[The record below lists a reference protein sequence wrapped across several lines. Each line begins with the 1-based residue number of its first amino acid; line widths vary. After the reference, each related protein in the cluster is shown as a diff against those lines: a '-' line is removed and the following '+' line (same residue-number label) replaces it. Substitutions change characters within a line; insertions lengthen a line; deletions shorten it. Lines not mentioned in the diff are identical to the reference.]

1 MNAAT
6 DQRERRV
13 PNTKAKTT
21 TKMTTPQLLNKNMR
35 TMPTWVT
42 EANERIGPKPPP
54 PPPNGSAHKVPTLPP
69 KTKNTPEPD
78 YEVIE
83 FSNQQQYS
91 NEPMKTTQIRIKTPD
106 NKLKCTLCG
115 SQNPWVTCAECAGQI
130 FCASCDDMFHKHPKR
145 KQHIRKAVEMGTP
158 PIPPK
163 AQAGATPPVAPPRR
177 SKRGLLTPFL
187 GRKEQMLPPPSPTPS
202 HKSIGNWR
210 TTSPSHPNP
219 NPMPQMNNRPLPDP
233 PRPAPSEG
241 GGSSRSGTP
250 KSVFDTIQRPPSVQ
264 LEKIKTK
271 ASATLDRM
279 AQLQQRYRQQKAQH
293 ELGNPAL
300 NGSEQ
305 ATGAQRRQMSTSVF
319 NLNSLNRR
327 PLAETQNGGAA
338 WLANQRMQQA
348 QSMAQLNCA
357 GCQSHQAGNWGPH
370 PHPQMRSPDEW
381 SQFGSQQQFNHS
393 NLSLN
398 MGQGY
403 LPQQQQQQQHPH
415 YPPPVFMTQRGIM
428 PQMYPGAVGYPV
440 MHPGVMGM
448 PPTAASRAAS
458 RARYA
463 ASPTPSRKSVSMRR
477 KRSSYV
483 DDELT
488 DDEDSDQDERR
499 SLVSNR
505 SGMTSASRSH
515 QQHHRQRRLSS
526 ASQLINNSVG
536 NDELDGD
543 QRHGSRQH
551 KMRDRRG
558 SIAKSVQSEWL
569 PERRDSS
576 EGGVGGGTL
585 KRNQTEPPKTSRIYS
600 DLESEGS
607 GARALVQAKIQQK
620 LQEADQQKA
629 RRTES
634 KRKPEMKDENT
645 QAAAVVPKVTSTPV
659 KAEPSESEYEE
670 VEEEVTASESEPE
683 QPEKVESTASPAAPE
698 DDDLGP
704 PPSTPDHEWECEFC
718 TFVNE
723 PNIKI
728 CAICCKT
735 PSKPPEKPKGSV
747 KAESKPN
754 IPEPVPMKTVKE
766 SSSAAKPE
774 TKLVRKS
781 SMKSTKPL
789 ELAKSV
795 KTTASTSTTTAT
807 PLKKPNPV
815 TKSKLKTSSEN
826 ESDNSM
832 AKGFIH
838 KESVEN
844 IWNTLDESIQAQA
857 EQVLK
862 QAQKVS
868 TGCGGT
874 PPRELKS
881 SEDSARRAREMGTSP
896 PPQNMSTQTYDALPF
911 GSQAEESPAVQ
922 ERFRSPE
929 PVKME
934 RQPYYRSSS
943 QLPQETERYRSS
955 NELRLSSEPSPM
967 QPSTGQVTRRPNF
980 INDLRTLQHQTSSP
994 FDLPHDS
1001 VGYKHEPARDPEIEM
1016 HIILKE
1022 LELYKFTVEELEA
1035 ALKYCGPDIHPIQ
1048 WLRENWHKLVQTVQ
1062 SLSTKYGQERA
1073 ENTIGTISQN
1083 EARDALRSS
1092 GGNVWQAVADC
1103 IQQRQQKYRKL
1114 AAKGNFLSE
1123 DIVNALTAHQG
1134 NVDQA
1139 LLELNRTQLKPFL
1152 MRIWG
1157 SPNGVENESAA
1168 IESTKSDIHE
1178 FLNTHALDCLQ
1189 LPHSESPALANPFD
1203 ALYTDDTHSPAKS
1216 SYATPSPYQ
1225 LEDSTL
1231 KNLEILIG
1239 NMEQNQ
1245 AKQNQEVLRSI
1256 ETMLET
1262 FKGKPDQD
1270 MLRSPSA
1277 VQDKSGDDVKNFVWQ
1292 HIQDIVPNLVQQV
1305 EQELREPLDVAPPPI
1320 ETVVQKEPTPPPP
1333 DPSAYIMEEVIK
1345 PNLRESSIREE
1356 LPPNFIYATEIAN
1369 FKLEFDRAMERWHE
1383 QEWQPDDLEDA
1394 EHIIYKSFVAPREP
1408 VELKETVAATS
1419 TNPITESEVPLR
1431 EAKDTVQEKLV
1442 AATSEVARD
1451 VEGFSVAAPSV
1462 VAPSAIEPPSVAPSV
1477 LELTVA
1483 PSAVSPPVVASSVLA
1498 HTTKAPPEVTPTII
1512 GSLMAA
1518 PTEIASTTVAPSV
1531 AAPSEVPPT
1540 VSTALTVVASV
1551 EDPTVRSVSASSAVA
1566 PIVEASQEAAP
1577 AEVASSVLAHTTKAP
1592 SEVTPTIIGSLMA
1605 APTETASTT
1614 VAPSVA
1620 APSEV
1625 PPTVSTASTLVA
1637 SREVPPSVEEPT
1649 VRSVSAP
1656 SVVSPTVEASHEP
1669 GPSEVAFSV
1678 LAPSEVTPTIIGSL
1692 MAAPTD
1698 TASTTVAPSVAAPSE
1713 VPPTVSTALTL
1724 VASVEDPTVRSVSG
1738 PSVVSS
1744 TVEASHEPGP
1754 SGVAS
1759 SVLAPSEVT
1768 PTIIGPLMAAPT
1780 EIASTTVA
1788 PSLAAPSEVPPTVST
1803 ALTVVASVEDP
1814 TVRSVSAP
1822 SVEASTVEASQE
1834 AAPAEVASSVTAPS
1848 VVAPTVKASTVEA
1861 SSAVEALP
1869 VTHFKHLGKEIK
1881 DTETTVDL
1889 DDKPSTSREANKRNQ
1904 RSQLPKKGRT
1914 RDRSQKPTNR
1924 NRLPNNVE
1932 NKAQQSETNV
1942 DVEQSPI
1949 NAQITNSNESKVL
1962 KANEELEAVA
1972 EYTAEI
1978 VEAFRG
1984 GKLSE
1989 TTKSIVQQAEVEPSK
2004 ADPQDLAVAL
2014 ISKVAQSPQATDLAN
2029 DLTVEAQE
2037 QQIIIDTQIFKENEE
2052 VAEITDSHLQSE
2064 LATDHTPPSVM
2075 STTSEVANAK
2085 RSPKRFS
2092 KIPVRTMSLNS
2103 VRSESRNSA
2112 HTPTIADT
2120 ENNVTNSE
2128 EMPRAEGSTTREKEN
2143 TPSRLT
2149 QEEASSTPSA
2159 VNTPNESEEVFEDAT
2174 EFSAEE
2180 LQLHE
2185 ESLTDSELY
2194 SLESEEHPAKSLET
2208 EVLLVPNAEGPP
2220 EELNLVKSTSIATI
2234 NSESSHSESDKIV
2247 LKEFIPSGDPAK
2259 QNLSELVSDTQRLI
2273 KQMRDE
2279 ISMDDFESSDEEY
2292 SEDYS
2297 DEYDEGE
2304 EEEWYDSEGE
2314 EEGTYNEEHGSFIE
2328 EASSGAAGQLDED
2341 EEGTEIEDIME
2352 EDEMAEEAEETQ
2364 LDQTTVPHETV
2375 TSTSSVTPTNHEI
2388 SDIPDATESETVSPT
2403 AREVDE
2409 GSKTPEATKTDKLTQ
2424 SPTIRAPSIEV
2435 NSTVSRRIEEP
2446 IIVDNESRPVELPVE
2461 VILQEEHPQ
2470 VEEATALPLIP
2481 APPIIDSESRPLEP
2495 PVETVL
2501 EEPKKVTPNTST
2513 TTDRDTNKTE
2523 KTNTFKTLTPKTTK
2537 STVSKIPKPTNEPN
2551 PNKKLPLRS
2560 KSFSAPMG
2568 ISSVKRIQQEYLQ
2581 KQTQFSAAISNSR
2594 VPLKSSPTN
2603 KKSLNEA
2610 INKFNT
2616 KTTVDGPSTSGAA
2629 AAVNAL
2635 LKPRSQPRIPKKKY
2649 HETCFSDDDYETSG
2663 NEEEE
2668 RQESQEPLK
2677 AELLKRKL
2685 SMPVFRAYPSVQEPV
2700 IEDPAVLA
2708 RKYVEQQLVTN
2719 IAEAQIAAT
2728 LVNMKFQEDVAL
2740 WAAKECSDLDQAIS
2754 MLQQECELC
2763 MNNYPMNQIVSML
2776 KCTHKCCKQCAKSYF
2791 TVQITDRSIN
2801 DCSCPFC
2808 KLPELSNEVEHEDEH
2823 LEYFSNLDIFLKSI
2837 LDNDVHEL
2845 FQRKLRD
2852 RTLLQDP
2859 NFKWC
2864 IQCSSGF
2871 FARPKQ
2877 KRLICPDC
2885 GSVTCA
2891 QCRKPWEKQHEG
2903 TSCAAYLEWKSENDP
2918 ELQAQGVQEHLAQ
2931 NGIDCP
2937 KCKFRYSLARG
2948 GCMHFTCTQCKFEF
2962 CYGCARPF
2970 MMGAKCNVSSYC
2982 AKLGLHAHHPR
2993 NCLFYLRDKL
3003 PLQLQFLLKEHRVH
3017 FDTEPSEMRDEPS
3030 SSARARALAKC
3041 PIPLQKE
3048 TPQGLV
3054 DTVCSSDV
3062 PDKHAGMCRTH
3073 YVEYLAGKVAK
3084 ASIDPL
3090 PIFDL
3095 TDCVQELR
3103 RRGIA
3108 LPERGPWDT
3117 DEIYKKMC
3125 SEVIKQHI
3133 PLKLA

>member
-219 NPMPQMNNRPLPDP
+219 NPMPQMNNRPLPEP

-305 ATGAQRRQMSTSVF
+305 AAGAQRRQMSTSVF

-448 PPTAASRAAS
+448 PPTAASRATS

-488 DDEDSDQDERR
+488 DDEDSDQDDRR

-526 ASQLINNSVG
+526 ASQLINNNVG

-683 QPEKVESTASPAAPE
+683 QPEKVESTASAAAPE

-781 SMKSTKPL
+781 SMKSTKPQ
-789 ELAKSV
+789 ELVKSV
-795 KTTASTSTTTAT
+795 KTTASTSTTTRT
-807 PLKKPNPV
+807 PIKKPNPV

-832 AKGFIH
+832 VKGFIH

-955 NELRLSSEPSPM
+955 NELGLSSEPSPM
-967 QPSTGQVTRRPNF
+967 QPGTGQVTRRPNF

-1035 ALKYCGPDIHPIQ
+1035 ALKYCGSDIHPIQ

-1262 FKGKPDQD
+1262 FKGKPDQEYETD
-1270 MLRSPSA
+1270 PEVMRILTKSPISMLKSPSA

-1305 EQELREPLDVAPPPI
+1305 EQELREPLDVAPPAI

-1333 DPSAYIMEEVIK
+1333 DPSVYIMEEVIK

-1394 EHIIYKSFVAPREP
+1394 EHIIYKSFMAPREP

-1462 VAPSAIEPPSVAPSV
+1462 VAPSVIEPPSVAPSV

-1498 HTTKAPPEVTPTII
+1498 LTIKSPSEVTPTIIGSLMAAPTEIAPSEVPSTVSTTSTLVASREVPPSVEEPTVRSVSASSVVSPTVEASHEPGPSGVASSVLAHTIKAPSEVTPTIIGSLMAAPTEIASTTVAPSVAAPSEVPPKVSTALTVVASREVPPSVEEPTVCSVSAPSVVAPTAEASKEAAPSGVASSVLAHTIKAPSEVTPTII

-1551 EDPTVRSVSASSAVA
+1551 E
-1566 PIVEASQEAAP
+1566 E
-1577 AEVASSVLAHTTKAP
+1577 
-1592 SEVTPTIIGSLMA
+1592 
-1605 APTETASTT
+1605 
-1614 VAPSVA
+1614 
-1620 APSEV
+1620 
-1625 PPTVSTASTLVA
+1625 
-1637 SREVPPSVEEPT
+1637 
-1649 VRSVSAP
+1649 
-1656 SVVSPTVEASHEP
+1656 
-1669 GPSEVAFSV
+1669 
-1678 LAPSEVTPTIIGSL
+1678 
-1692 MAAPTD
+1692 
-1698 TASTTVAPSVAAPSE
+1698 
-1713 VPPTVSTALTL
+1713 
-1724 VASVEDPTVRSVSG
+1724 
-1738 PSVVSS
+1738 
-1744 TVEASHEPGP
+1744 
-1754 SGVAS
+1754 
-1759 SVLAPSEVT
+1759 
-1768 PTIIGPLMAAPT
+1768 
-1780 EIASTTVA
+1780 
-1788 PSLAAPSEVPPTVST
+1788 
-1803 ALTVVASVEDP
+1803 P

-1834 AAPAEVASSVTAPS
+1834 AAPAEAASSVTAPT
-1848 VVAPTVKASTVEA
+1848 VVAPTVKASTVET

-1869 VTHFKHLGKEIK
+1869 VTHFKQLDKEIK
-1881 DTETTVDL
+1881 DTETTADL

-1904 RSQLPKKGRT
+1904 RSQLPKKGRS
-1914 RDRSQKPTNR
+1914 RDQSQKPTNR

-1932 NKAQQSETNV
+1932 KKAQQSETNV

-1949 NAQITNSNESKVL
+1949 NAQITNSNESKVV

-1972 EYTAEI
+1972 EYTAEM

-1989 TTKSIVQQAEVEPSK
+1989 ATESIVQQAEVEPSK
-2004 ADPQDLAVAL
+2004 ADPQDLVVAQ
-2014 ISKVAQSPQATDLAN
+2014 ISKDAPSPQATDLAN
-2029 DLTVEAQE
+2029 DLTVGAQE
-2037 QQIIIDTQIFKENEE
+2037 QQIIIDTQIFKEIEE
-2052 VAEITDSHLQSE
+2052 VTDSHLQSE

-2120 ENNVTNSE
+2120 ENNVANSE
-2128 EMPRAEGSTTREKEN
+2128 EMPRAEESTTREKEK

-2180 LQLHE
+2180 LQVHE

-2364 LDQTTVPHETV
+2364 LDQTTVTHETV

-2388 SDIPDATESETVSPT
+2388 YDIPDATESETVSPT

-2409 GSKTPEATKTDKLTQ
+2409 GSKTPEATKTDFKLTQ
-2424 SPTIRAPSIEV
+2424 PPTIRAPSEEV
-2435 NSTVSRRIEEP
+2435 NSTVPRRIEEP

-2461 VILQEEHPQ
+2461 VILQEERSQ

-2513 TTDRDTNKTE
+2513 TTDRNTNKTE
-2523 KTNTFKTLTPKTTK
+2523 ETNTFKTLTPKTTK

-2581 KQTQFSAAISNSR
+2581 KQTQFSAAITNSR

-2610 INKFNT
+2610 ISKFNT
-2616 KTTVDGPSTSGAA
+2616 KTTLDGPSTSGAA

-2685 SMPVFRAYPSVQEPV
+2685 SMPVFRSYPSVQEPV